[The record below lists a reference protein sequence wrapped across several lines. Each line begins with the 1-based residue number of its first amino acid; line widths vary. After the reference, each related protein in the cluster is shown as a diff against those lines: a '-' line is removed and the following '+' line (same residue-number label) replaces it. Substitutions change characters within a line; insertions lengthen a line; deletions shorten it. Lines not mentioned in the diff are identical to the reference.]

1 MEVAH
6 ACSSWEMDLFVGQ
19 KGAESVAAL
28 MSAVPVSEIASPIVK
43 PFENADKVVE
53 ALPFGIIC
61 FNVLEDGDVIIQE
74 ANAQAK
80 SLFDIM
86 DTSEL
91 PVSLTGIWRSSESE
105 KLADNVRLTLSR
117 SQPRTIEWVK
127 QRDNHEHYLIS
138 HLQPIVGESPELCQV
153 LCTIEDHTAEKLAE
167 KNIMHHAFH
176 DALTGQPNRVLF
188 RNKLEE
194 TVTNGQR
201 GNEPF
206 GCAVLVVNIDRFQQ
220 INESFGHSAGDRF
233 LISMA
238 STLRRCIGSNDILAR
253 LSGDEFAILVP
264 EMRSIEAVLET
275 CDRIHRAMKQP
286 YDLDGNEV
294 FTSVSIGVANTISS
308 ATHPEDL
315 IRDADFAMHRAKQA
329 GKARTEVYHRES
341 HQVARSQFHLE
352 TELRRAVEREELQLY
367 YQPIIDV
374 RTSELHG
381 FEALTRWHHKEHG
394 FVSPVEFIQLA
405 EETGI
410 IVPLGRWAIEAACT
424 CLKHWTME
432 VGRDAVVPINVNVSG
447 VQFAR
452 DDVAQVVEAA
462 LDKFDLPGRL
472 LRIELTESSIMAN
485 PERISESLNKIRG
498 LGVKVAL
505 DDFGTGYSSLN
516 YLHQFP
522 IDIIKIDRAFINQL
536 KRGNTQHKILEMI
549 AMLARNLGHEVVA
562 EGLEDTDHIDMVTEM
577 GFAFAQGFYYSPPAT
592 NLAATEMVQGKLPWS

>member
-1 MEVAH
+1 MVDATQV
-6 ACSSWEMDLFVGQ
+6 L
-19 KGAESVAAL
+19 
-28 MSAVPVSEIASPIVK
+28 
-43 PFENADKVVE
+43 E
-53 ALPFGIIC
+53 ALPFGVIC
-61 FNVLEDGDVIIQE
+61 FDVREDGEVIISE
-74 ANAQAK
+74 ANAQAL
-80 SLFDIM
+80 SLFDVS
-86 DTSEL
+86 DQNLL
-91 PVSLTGIWRSSESE
+91 PLPLPRVWQENDVDKLCEAVRRTRSRRQ
-105 KLADNVRLTLSR
+105 ATTL
-117 SQPRTIEWVK
+117 EWIK
-127 QRDNHEHYLIS
+127 TRDNHEHYLTS
-138 HLQPIVGESPELCQV
+138 HLKPMYNDVAGSYQI

-194 TVTNGQR
+194 TVMNGQR
-201 GNEPF
+201 SEEPF
-206 GCAVLVVNIDRFQQ
+206 GCAVLIVNIDRFQQ

-238 STLRRCIGSNDILAR
+238 STLRRCIDSGDILAR
-253 LSGDEFAILVP
+253 LSGDEFAVLVP
-264 EMRSIEAVLET
+264 KMDAIDKVTAT
-275 CDRIHRAMKQP
+275 CNRIHDAMKLP

-294 FTSVSIGVANTISS
+294 FTSVSIGVASTISS

-315 IRDADFAMHRAKQA
+315 IRDADFAMHRAKIA
-329 GKARTEVYHRES
+329 GKARTEVYQRES
-341 HQVARSQFHLE
+341 HQEARSQFHLE
-352 TELRRAVEREELQLY
+352 TELRRAVEREELQLF

-410 IVPLGRWAIEAACT
+410 IVPLGRWAFEAACT
-424 CLKHWTME
+424 CLKHWEME
-432 VGRDAVVPINVNVSG
+432 VGRDKLVPINVNVSG

-452 DDVAQVVEAA
+452 DDVAQVVEDV
-462 LDKFDLPGRL
+462 LNKYDLPGHL
-472 LRIELTESSIMAN
+472 IRIELTESSIMAN
-485 PERISESLNKIRG
+485 PERISDTLTKIRA

-522 IDIIKIDRAFINQL
+522 MDIIKIDRVFINQL
-536 KRGNTQHKILEMI
+536 QRGNTQHKILDMI
-549 AMLARNLGHEVVA
+549 GRLARSLGHEVVA

-577 GFAFAQGFYYSPPAT
+577 GFAFAQGFYYSAPVSSYEASD
-592 NLAATEMVQGKLPWS
+592 MVRGKLPWTKPPTP

>member
-1 MEVAH
+1 MYVVQEAIEGAAVSSSVTAPAIASSSNVVPADYTGAVIEALPYGIVCFGVSDNRSVIVYSLNAH
-6 ACSSWEMDLFVGQ
+6 AQSLFGFSKANTLPAPLASIWTSS
-19 KGAESVAAL
+19 ESSQL
-28 MSAVPVSEIASPIVK
+28 
-43 PFENADKVVE
+43 ADKVRE
-53 ALPFGIIC
+53 ALAKKRPTTYDWVSR
-61 FNVLEDGDVIIQE
+61 NNQGD
-74 ANAQAK
+74 
-80 SLFDIM
+80 
-86 DTSEL
+86 
-91 PVSLTGIWRSSESE
+91 
-105 KLADNVRLTLSR
+105 
-117 SQPRTIEWVK
+117 
-127 QRDNHEHYLIS
+127 HYLS
-138 HLQPIVGESPELCQV
+138 SQLLPITNSAGDNPIV
-153 LCTIEDHTAEKLAE
+153 LCTIEDQTAEKLAE

-194 TVTNGQR
+194 TVLNGKK

-206 GCAVLVVNIDRFQQ
+206 GCAILVVNIDRFQQ

-238 STLRRCIGSNDILAR
+238 STLRRCIGSSDILAR

-264 EMRSIEAVLET
+264 NMRELKIVT
-275 CDRIHRAMKQP
+275 DICDRIHTAMKQP

-294 FTSVSIGVANTISS
+294 FTSVSIGVASTISS
-308 ATHPEDL
+308 STHPEDI
-315 IRDADFAMHRAKQA
+315 IRDADFAMHRAKMA
-329 GKARTEVYHRES
+329 GKACTEVYQRES
-341 HQVARSQFHLE
+341 HQQARSQFHLE
-352 TELRRAVEREELQLY
+352 TELRRAVEREELQLH
-367 YQPIIDV
+367 YQPIIDL
-374 RTSELHG
+374 RTSKLHG

-410 IVPLGRWAIEAACT
+410 IVPLGRWALEAACT
-424 CLKHWTME
+424 CIKQWMME
-432 VGRDAVVPINVNVSG
+432 AGEDKVVPINVNVSG

-452 DDVAQVVEAA
+452 DDVAALVESA
-462 LDKFDLPGRL
+462 LQKYGLPGEL

-485 PERISESLNKIRG
+485 PEHISKSLDRIRA

-536 KRGNTQHKILEMI
+536 KRGNAQFKILEMI
-549 AMLARNLGHEVVA
+549 GMLAHNLGHEIVA

-577 GFAFAQGFYYSPPAT
+577 GFAFAQGFYYSRPVTTAE
-592 NLAATEMVQGKLPWS
+592 AAKMVHGDLPWA

>member
-1 MEVAH
+1 M
-6 ACSSWEMDLFVGQ
+6 FVGQ
-19 KGAESVAAL
+19 KVEKGTAPL
-28 MSAVPVSEIASPIVK
+28 MSTSTTPPASTA
-43 PFENADKVVE
+43 ENIPPEYASAIID
-53 ALPFGIIC
+53 ALPFGIVC
-61 FNVLEDGDVIIQE
+61 LGVSNTSNVFVHSV
-74 ANAQAK
+74 NSHAQ
-80 SLFDIM
+80 SLFSFSDI
-86 DTSEL
+86 SAL
-91 PVSLTGIWRSSESE
+91 PAPLASIWTAAERDQ
-105 KLADNVRLTLSR
+105 LADKVKETLAKKQPVRYDWI
-117 SQPRTIEWVK
+117 SQNK
-127 QRDNHEHYLIS
+127 QSDHYLS
-138 HLQPIVGESPELCQV
+138 CQLRPVLNAAGDQSMV
-153 LCTIEDHTAEKLAE
+153 LCTVEDQTAEKLAE
-167 KNIMHHAFH
+167 ENIMHHAFH

-194 TVTNGQR
+194 TVMNGENSTDR
-201 GNEPF
+201 F
-206 GCAVLVVNIDRFQQ
+206 GCAVLIVNIDRFQQ

-238 STLRRCIGSNDILAR
+238 STLRRCIGSADILAR

-264 EMRSIEAVLET
+264 KMRKITHVT
-275 CDRIHRAMKQP
+275 DICDRIHTAMKQP

-294 FTSVSIGVANTISS
+294 FTSVSIGVASTISS

-315 IRDADFAMHRAKQA
+315 IRDADFAMHRAKSA
-329 GKARTEVYHRES
+329 GKACTEVYRRES
-341 HQVARSQFHLE
+341 HQEARSLFHLE

-367 YQPIIDV
+367 YQPIIDLH
-374 RTSELHG
+374 TSELHG

-424 CLKHWTME
+424 RLKQWIME
-432 VGRDAVVPINVNVSG
+432 VGEDKTVPINVNVSG

-452 DDVAQVVEAA
+452 DDVASVVENA
-462 LDKFDLPGRL
+462 LTKYGLPGEL

-485 PERISESLNKIRG
+485 PEHISRSLDRIRA

-536 KRGNTQHKILEMI
+536 KRGNAQFKILEMI
-549 AMLARNLGHEVVA
+549 GMLAKNLGHEIVA

-577 GFAFAQGFYYSPPAT
+577 GFAFAQGFYYSRPVT
-592 NLAATEMVQGKLPWS
+592 GIDAAKMVRGNLPWI

>member
-1 MEVAH
+1 M
-6 ACSSWEMDLFVGQ
+6 FVGQ
-19 KGAESVAAL
+19 KVADSAAPL
-28 MSAVPVSEIASPIVK
+28 MSTASSSSDNQESSSSSDYAPAII
-43 PFENADKVVE
+43 N
-53 ALPFGIIC
+53 ALPYGVVC
-61 FNVLEDGDVIIQE
+61 FD
-74 ANAQAK
+74 
-80 SLFDIM
+80 
-86 DTSEL
+86 
-91 PVSLTGIWRSSESE
+91 
-105 KLADNVRLTLSR
+105 LADNDSIIVHSANLRAQSLFGFSDIGALPAPLRSIWTSLHHDKLAEKVRDALTR
-117 SQPRTIEWVK
+117 KQIETFDWTAHHN
-127 QRDNHEHYLIS
+127 DGDHYLS
-138 HLQPIVGESPELCQV
+138 SQLQPIENAVGDRSLV

-194 TVTNGQR
+194 TVIKG
-201 GNEPF
+201 ESSSDPF
-206 GCAVLVVNIDRFQQ
+206 GCAVLIVNIDRFQL

-238 STLRRCIGSNDILAR
+238 STLRRCIGSTDSLAR
-253 LSGDEFAILVP
+253 LSGDEFAILMP
-264 EMRSIEAVLET
+264 NMREIKPVIDV
-275 CDRIHRAMKQP
+275 CDRIHTAMKQP
-286 YDLDGNEV
+286 YDLDGHEV
-294 FTSVSIGVANTISS
+294 FTSVSIGVASTISS

-315 IRDADFAMHRAKQA
+315 IRDADFAMHRAKIA
-329 GKARTEVYHRES
+329 GKACTEVYRRES
-341 HQVARSQFHLE
+341 HQEARSLFHLE
-352 TELRRAVEREELQLY
+352 TELRRAVERQELQLY
-367 YQPIIDV
+367 YQPIIDL

-381 FEALTRWHHKEHG
+381 FEALTRWQHKDHG

-424 CLKHWTME
+424 CLKHWITE
-432 VGRDAVVPINVNVSG
+432 VGEDKVVPINVNVSG

-452 DDVAQVVEAA
+452 DDVASVVESV
-462 LDKFDLPGRL
+462 LKKYNLPGRL

-485 PERISESLNKIRG
+485 PEHISLSLDRIRA

-536 KRGNTQHKILEMI
+536 ERGNAQFKILEMI
-549 AMLARNLGHEVVA
+549 GMLAKSLGHQIVA

-577 GFAFAQGFYYSPPAT
+577 GFAFAQGFYYSRPVAGVD
-592 NLAATEMVQGKLPWS
+592 AAKMVHGHRPWN

>member
-1 MEVAH
+1 M
-6 ACSSWEMDLFVGQ
+6 GQ
-19 KGAESVAAL
+19 KVADA
-28 MSAVPVSEIASPIVK
+28 AVDRTPTTPVSDVTHLTGTVAVSANSIL
-43 PFENADKVVE
+43 D
-53 ALPFGIIC
+53 ALPYGVVC
-61 FNVLEDGDVIIQE
+61 FDVLENGDVVISG
-74 ANAQAK
+74 ANPQAK
-80 SLFDIM
+80 SLFDIKS
-86 DTSEL
+86 TQPL
-91 PVSLTGIWRSSESE
+91 PVSLARVWNEGDLE
-105 KLADNVRLTLSR
+105 KLSEVIRLAHSR
-117 SQPRTIEWVK
+117 RQPQSLEWIK
-127 QRDNHEHYLIS
+127 TRDSHEHYLTS
-138 HLQPIVGESPELCQV
+138 QLKPVFKDAGDGYQV

-194 TVTNGQR
+194 TVLNGQR
-201 GNEPF
+201 SDEPF

-238 STLRRCIGSNDILAR
+238 STLRRCIGSSDILAR

-264 EMRSIEAVLET
+264 NMREIDSVIET
-275 CDRIHRAMKQP
+275 SDRIHEAMRQP

-294 FTSVSIGVANTISS
+294 FTSVSIGVASTISS

-315 IRDADFAMHRAKQA
+315 IRDADFAMHRAKLA
-329 GKARTEVYHRES
+329 GKARTEVYRRDS

-352 TELRRAVEREELQLY
+352 TELRRAVEREELQLF

-374 RTSELHG
+374 RTSELRG
-381 FEALTRWHHKEHG
+381 FEALTRWRHKDHG
-394 FVSPVEFIQLA
+394 MVSPVEFIQLA

-410 IVPLGRWAIEAACT
+410 IVPLGRWAFEAACT
-424 CLKHWTME
+424 CLKHWEME
-432 VGRDAVVPINVNVSG
+432 VGQDKLVPVNVNVSG

-452 DDVAQVVEAA
+452 DNVADIVEAA
-462 LDKFDLPGRL
+462 LDKYSLPGHL

-485 PERISESLNKIRG
+485 PERISESLDKIRA

-522 IDIIKIDRAFINQL
+522 IDIIKIDRVFINQL
-536 KRGNTQHKILEMI
+536 ERGNTQHKILDMI
-549 AMLARNLGHEVVA
+549 GMLARSLGHEVVA
-562 EGLEDTDHIDMVTEM
+562 EGLEDTDHIAMVTEM
-577 GFAFAQGFYYSPPAT
+577 GFAFAQGFYYSAPVSSFEASD
-592 NLAATEMVQGKLPWS
+592 MVRGNLPWS